1 MTTATAQRIE
11 MLDDETVV
19 EERPQPAQAITLQQ
33 PQQIAAPAGRQLSVV
48 EYAMQSGATAAE
60 VKALV
65 ELQIQMDNHKR
76 EMRRLDDERD
86 REERAE
92 AARNAYAAAL
102 AAFKAEGVKVI
113 RSKTITDGPLK
124 GKKHADVFGV
134 VNAATEAL
142 SKHGLSATWET
153 LQDDKD
159 WIKIACRIKHVAG
172 HSESV
177 AFGGPVDTGP
187 GRNAIQARKSTVSY
201 LNRITME
208 LALGLAESDE
218 DDDGAGGGTSGV
230 GQQQTTASEAL
241 LDYARSVSNEG
252 TEALRKWWDGLTEKE
267 RAPLLSEFR
276 ALRTAALKADQDAVN
291 RKGVAK

>member
-1 MTTATAQRIE
+1 MN
-11 MLDDETVV
+11 TVTEPVSLELV
-19 EERPQPAQAITLQQ
+19 EAERPAAPLPTVQHEPAQQ
-33 PQQIAAPAGRQLSVV
+33 RQLSVV
-48 EYAMQSGATAAE
+48 EYAMQNGATAAE

-76 EMRRLDDERD
+76 EMRRLDDERE
-86 REERAE
+86 REQRAE
-92 AARNAYAAAL
+92 AARNAYAAAI

-134 VNAATEAL
+134 VDAATEAL

-172 HSESV
+172 HSEAV

-208 LALGLAESDE
+208 LALGLAEADA
-218 DDDGAGGGTSGV
+218 DDDGGGGKGSATDAGEDAILDAFQDAAL
-230 GQQQTTASEAL
+230 GGTASLRKHYDEHTP
-241 LDYARSVSNEG
+241 
-252 TEALRKWWDGLTEKE
+252 TEAFWAKHN
-267 RAPLLSEFR
+267 R
-276 ALRTAALKADQDAVN
+276 ALKQAAAKADAEAK
-291 RKGVAK
+291 KGAAR

>member
-1 MTTATAQRIE
+1 MTEHGTQALELVEREQPSRLPTANLVAP
-11 MLDDETVV
+11 
-19 EERPQPAQAITLQQ
+19 PQDPAI
-33 PQQIAAPAGRQLSVV
+33 RQLSVV
-48 EYAMQSGATAAE
+48 EYAMQNGATAAE

-76 EMRRLDDERD
+76 EMRRLDDDRD
-86 REERAE
+86 REQRAE
-92 AARNAYAAAL
+92 AARNAYAAAI

-134 VNAATEAL
+134 VDAATEAL

-208 LALGLAESDE
+208 LALGLAEADA
-218 DDDGAGGGTSGV
+218 DDDGGGGSPADDPVLDGFR
-230 GQQQTTASEAL
+230 AAAL
-241 LDYARSVSNEG
+241 NG
-252 TEALRKWWDGLTEKE
+252 TKALRAHYDKHTPTEDFWSKHQ
-267 RAPLLSEFR
+267 R
-276 ALRTAALKADQDAVN
+276 ALKQAAAKADADSQN
-291 RKGVAK
+291 GGVK

>member
-1 MTTATAQRIE
+1 MN
-11 MLDDETVV
+11 TVTEPVSLELV
-19 EERPQPAQAITLQQ
+19 ERQSAPLPAVQQEPAQ
-33 PQQIAAPAGRQLSVV
+33 RQLSVV
-48 EYAMQSGATAAE
+48 EYAMQNGATAAE

-86 REERAE
+86 REQRAE
-92 AARNAYAAAL
+92 AARNAYAAAI

-134 VNAATEAL
+134 VDAATEAL

-208 LALGLAESDE
+208 LALGLAEADA
-218 DDDGAGGGTSGV
+218 DDDGAGGNDGADDPALDAFRAAALNGAKALRAHYAKHTP
-230 GQQQTTASEAL
+230 SEAFW
-241 LDYARSVSNEG
+241 S
-252 TEALRKWWDGLTEKE
+252 KHQ
-267 RAPLLSEFR
+267 R
-276 ALRTAALKADQDAVN
+276 ALKDAAAKADREQGAQ
-291 RKGVAK
+291 

>member
-1 MTTATAQRIE
+1 MNQATTVEAQQLALVDAEPRAAALPAVQHEAT
-11 MLDDETVV
+11 T
-19 EERPQPAQAITLQQ
+19 
-33 PQQIAAPAGRQLSVV
+33 RQLSVV
-48 EYAMQSGATAAE
+48 EYAMQNGATAAE

-86 REERAE
+86 RELRAE
-92 AARNAYAAAL
+92 AARNAYAAAI

-134 VNAATEAL
+134 VDAATEAL

-177 AFGGPVDTGP
+177 AFGGPIDTGP

-201 LNRITME
+201 LERITME
-208 LALGLAESDE
+208 LALGLAEADA
-218 DDDGAGGGTSGV
+218 DDDGRGGNEDADDPALDAFRAAALNGTK
-230 GQQQTTASEAL
+230 AL
-241 LDYARSVSNEG
+241 RAHYDKHTP
-252 TEALRKWWDGLTEKE
+252 TEAFWAKHQ
-267 RAPLLSEFR
+267 R
-276 ALRTAALKADQDAVN
+276 ALKEAAAKADREQGA
-291 RKGVAK
+291 R

>member
-1 MTTATAQRIE
+1 MSTTTTTATE
-11 MLDDETVV
+11 
-19 EERPQPAQAITLQQ
+19 QPALQLVDLEQKPAHLPMAQ
-33 PQQIAAPAGRQLSVV
+33 PVPTRQLSVV
-48 EYAMQSGATAAE
+48 EYAMQNGATASE
-60 VKALV
+60 VRALV
-65 ELQIQMDNHKR
+65 ELQIQMDNHKLA
-76 EMRRLDDERD
+76 MQKHQDERE
-86 REERAE
+86 REQRIE
-92 AARNAYAAAL
+92 AARNAYAAAI

-134 VNAATEAL
+134 VDAATEAL

-208 LALGLAESDE
+208 LALGLAEADE
-218 DDDGAGGGTSGV
+218 DDDGRGGDDGADDQVLDAFRAAALNGTK
-230 GQQQTTASEAL
+230 
-241 LDYARSVSNEG
+241 
-252 TEALRKWWDGLTEKE
+252 ALRAHYDKNTPTE
-267 RAPLLSEFR
+267 EFWSKNQR
-276 ALRTAALKADQDAVN
+276 ALKQAAAKADQEQGA
-291 RKGVAK
+291 R

>member
-1 MTTATAQRIE
+1 MNTATTVEAQQLALVDAEPRTAA
-11 MLDDETVV
+11 L
-19 EERPQPAQAITLQQ
+19 PAVQSE
-33 PQQIAAPAGRQLSVV
+33 PARQLSVV
-48 EYAMQSGATAAE
+48 EYAMQNGATAAE

-86 REERAE
+86 RELRAE
-92 AARNAYAAAL
+92 AARNAYAAAI

-134 VNAATEAL
+134 VDAATEAL

-177 AFGGPVDTGP
+177 AFGGPIDTGP

-201 LNRITME
+201 LERITME
-208 LALGLAESDE
+208 LALGLAEADA
-218 DDDGAGGGTSGV
+218 DDDGNGGKKQSTQASTEQGKDV
-230 GQQQTTASEAL
+230 GEFERLQA
-241 LDYARSVSNEG
+241 EG
-252 TEALRKWWDGLTEKE
+252 REKAMDGMRPLTEWWGRLNAKQ
-267 RAPLLSEFR
+267 RSLMNDEFR
-276 ALRTAALKADQDAVN
+276 SMRRAAAHADKEAGRGN
-291 RKGVAK
+291 S

>member
-1 MTTATAQRIE
+1 MNTATTAEAQQLALVDAEPRTAALPAVQAE
-11 MLDDETVV
+11 
-19 EERPQPAQAITLQQ
+19 PAQ
-33 PQQIAAPAGRQLSVV
+33 RQLSVV
-48 EYAMQSGATAAE
+48 EYAMQNGATAAE

-76 EMRRLDDERD
+76 EMRRLDDERE
-86 REERAE
+86 REQRAE
-92 AARNAYAAAL
+92 AARNAYAAAI

-134 VNAATEAL
+134 VDASTEAL

-201 LNRITME
+201 LERITME
-208 LALGLAESDE
+208 LALGLAEADA
-218 DDDGAGGGTSGV
+218 DDDGRGGNDDADDPVLDAFRAAALNGTK
-230 GQQQTTASEAL
+230 
-241 LDYARSVSNEG
+241 
-252 TEALRKWWDGLTEKE
+252 ALRAHYNKHTPTEVFWAKHQ
-267 RAPLLSEFR
+267 R
-276 ALRTAALKADQDAVN
+276 ALKEAAAKADREQ
-291 RKGVAK
+291 GVTR

>member
-1 MTTATAQRIE
+1 MTEHGTQALE
-11 MLDDETVV
+11 LV
-19 EERPQPAQAITLQQ
+19 EREQPAPLPAIQRD
-33 PQQIAAPAGRQLSVV
+33 APPANQSGRQLSVV
-48 EYAMQSGATAAE
+48 EYAMQNGATAAE

-65 ELQIQMDNHKR
+65 ELQIQMDSHKR
-76 EMRRLDDERD
+76 EMRRLDDERE
-86 REERAE
+86 REQRAE
-92 AARNAYAAAL
+92 AARNAYAAAI

-134 VNAATEAL
+134 VDAATEAL

-172 HSESV
+172 HSEAV

-208 LALGLAESDE
+208 LALGLAEADA
-218 DDDGAGGGTSGV
+218 DDDGQGGETQSASAG
-230 GQQQTTASEAL
+230 EAREHNEFGRL
-241 LDYARSVSNEG
+241 QAEGREKAMEGMKPLTDWWGNLNAKQRSLMNEDFRG
-252 TEALRKWWDGLTEKE
+252 MRRAAAHADKEAGRGNT
-267 RAPLLSEFR
+267 
-276 ALRTAALKADQDAVN
+276 
-291 RKGVAK
+291 

>member
-1 MTTATAQRIE
+1 MTAATAQRI
-11 MLDDETVV
+11 DVV
-19 EERPQPAQAITLQQ
+19 EADPIDEQPQPAQAVALQQ

-48 EYAMQSGATAAE
+48 EYAMQAGASAAE

-76 EMRRLDDERD
+76 EMRRLDDERE
-86 REERAE
+86 RELRAE
-92 AARNAYAAAL
+92 SARNAYAAAI

-134 VNAATEAL
+134 VDAATEAL

-153 LQDDKD
+153 IQDEKD

-208 LALGLAESDE
+208 LALGLAESDA
-218 DDDGAGGGTSGV
+218 DDDGAGGSAEAPQQPPAAYPDADFKKNLPAWREAILAGKTTAAAV
-230 GQQQTTASEAL
+230 IAKVQTKAPLTKQQQAQIH
-241 LDYARSVSNEG
+241 G
-252 TEALRKWWDGLTEKE
+252 
-267 RAPLLSEFR
+267 
-276 ALRTAALKADQDAVN
+276 Q
-291 RKGVAK
+291 

>member
-1 MTTATAQRIE
+1 MNTATEPVSLELA
-11 MLDDETVV
+11 
-19 EERPQPAQAITLQQ
+19 ERPAAALPVVQAEQAQ
-33 PQQIAAPAGRQLSVV
+33 PQRQLSVV
-48 EYAMQSGATAAE
+48 EYAMQNGATAAE

-86 REERAE
+86 RELRAE
-92 AARNAYAAAL
+92 AARNAYAAAI

-134 VNAATEAL
+134 VDAATEAL

-153 LQDDKD
+153 VQDEKD

-201 LNRITME
+201 LERITME
-208 LALGLAESDE
+208 LALGLAEADA
-218 DDDGAGGGTSGV
+218 DDDGRGGNDDADDPVLDAFRAAALNGTK
-230 GQQQTTASEAL
+230 
-241 LDYARSVSNEG
+241 
-252 TEALRKWWDGLTEKE
+252 ALRAHYNKHTPTEVFWAKHQ
-267 RAPLLSEFR
+267 R
-276 ALRTAALKADQDAVN
+276 ALKEAAAKADREQ
-291 RKGVAK
+291 GVTR

>member
-1 MTTATAQRIE
+1 MQATAQRIE

-19 EERPQPAQAITLQQ
+19 DERPQPAQAITLQQ

-92 AARNAYAAAL
+92 SARNAYAAAL
-102 AAFKAEGVKVI
+102 AAFKAEGVKVV
-113 RSKTITDGPLK
+113 RSKLITDGPLK

-134 VNAATEAL
+134 VDAATEAL

-159 WIKIACRIKHVAG
+159 WIRIACRIKHVAG
-172 HSESV
+172 HSEAV
-177 AFGGPVDTGP
+177 AFGGPIDTGP

-218 DDDGAGGGTSGV
+218 DDDGNGGGEDDGDDPVLTGFRAAAMK
-230 GQQQTTASEAL
+230 G
-241 LDYARSVSNEG
+241 DK
-252 TEALRKWWDGLTEKE
+252 ALRAHYAKH
-267 RAPLLSEFR
+267 APTDAFWKQHSRSLKK
-276 ALRTAALKADQDAVN
+276 AASDADADAAA
-291 RKGVAK
+291 GVQR